1 LLFPLMFSRQTEV
14 MDTLEATLEAAA
26 DTLEVVVTMTD
37 DDTTTTTDTTVEAE
51 TTMTGEEVVM
61 TGTATMTVTTRA
73 TMTEGI
79 GGGSKLIMRLGND
92 WADLADRCGL
102 VVDVSSYRDR
112 YDRRDRSPPRRR
124 EYYE

>member
-14 MDTLEATLEAAA
+14 MDTLVATLEAAA

-61 TGTATMTVTTRA
+61 TGTATMTVT
-73 TMTEGI
+73 
-79 GGGSKLIMRLGND
+79 IMRLGND

>member
-1 LLFPLMFSRQTEV
+1 MLFPLMFSRQTEV
-14 MDTLEATLEAAA
+14 MDTLVATLEAAA

-92 WADLADRCGL
+92 WADLADRFGL